1 MEKSLSFEESQW
13 IRLITPTEV
22 EQRPLNTQ
30 ERREV
35 RPQNLKNKLS
45 VYFFMEKISPR
56 TTKSYNLAYIS
67 STTWRQTFL
76 MTEYPLHRRR
86 EKYIYDRST
95 TISPLYVGLRVNIYS
110 GRKFYTKFVNKWM
123 VGFKFGEFVW
133 NRKLAMYKAKQLRKK
148 KKKK

>member
-1 MEKSLSFEESQW
+1 
-13 IRLITPTEV
+13 
-22 EQRPLNTQ
+22 
-30 ERREV
+30 
-35 RPQNLKNKLS
+35 
-45 VYFFMEKISPR
+45 MEKISPKL
-56 TTKSYNLAYIS
+56 TKSYPLAHIS

-86 EKYIYDRST
+86 EKYIYDRGT

-123 VGFKFGEFVW
+123 IGFKFGEFVW